1 FKIKDGRLN
10 VSPFDIKKD
19 GIVMNVQGSNGL
31 DQTMAYD
38 LALNLP
44 RAMLGT
50 KANETANA
58 MIAKLNSKV
67 GSNVSM
73 SETIKVNAILGG
85 TIMKP
90 TIGLKYGAGDTKL
103 AAKDAVNVVI
113 AEKKAELQT
122 KAQAKIDTAKAK
134 ATEKV
139 KDAIADKLN
148 NLFKKKNK

>member
-1 FKIKDGRLN
+1 
-10 VSPFDIKKD
+10 
-19 GIVMNVQGSNGL
+19 MNVQGSNGL

-38 LALNLP
+38 LALNVP
-44 RAMLGT
+44 RAMLGA

-58 MIAKLNSKV
+58 MIAKLNSKA
-67 GSNVSM
+67 GTNVSM
-73 SETIKVNAILGG
+73 SETIKVNAVLGG
-85 TIMKP
+85 TILKP
-90 TIGLKYGAGDTKL
+90 TIGLKYGAGN
-103 AAKDAVNVVI
+103 AKATAKEAVNSVI

-148 NLFKKKNK
+148 GLFKRKN